1 MSVCDYLALDQKVD
15 IEILEGGK
23 KINLAAVVKDVED
36 SSIVVK
42 TSDILKHFNEIVR
55 GAEAQISGG
64 NGNLDFKIPA
74 TVTEGNK
81 FPLIK
86 LTPMGETVFT
96 QKRNFVRV
104 EDCLSC
110 KYIILDKDD
119 YKEVQK
125 EHLNKTPDKC
135 GTQAYLSETWH
146 HERENTNK
154 DSEIGAAIVQLL
166 INIDRKLNV
175 ILDSVDTSGKNVMR
189 EKKATIENI
198 SGAGAKISC
207 EEELAVGDILRIE
220 LILPTFPISPIIV
233 FGEAVRVEESDVS
246 RKKDFGVV
254 VKFTT
259 IREDDRDTLVRY
271 VFQKQRELLRS
282 SKKTLR

>member
-1 MSVCDYLALDQKVD
+1 
-15 IEILEGGK
+15 
-23 KINLAAVVKDVED
+23 
-36 SSIVVK
+36 
-42 TSDILKHFNEIVR
+42 
-55 GAEAQISGG
+55 
-64 NGNLDFKIPA
+64 
-74 TVTEGNK
+74 
-81 FPLIK
+81 
-86 LTPMGETVFT
+86 
-96 QKRNFVRV
+96 
-104 EDCLSC
+104 
-110 KYIILDKDD
+110 LDKDD